1 MTLCLLSMKRIKVEP
16 RFRVP
21 NSCILGRRPA
31 QIDHELDGRPLRR
44 RFELVVE
51 GADRRRLGFD
61 AHEVFLNDV
70 LVAVVLVVKL
80 IYLLGRNID
89 LIGYKQY
96 IKR

>member
-1 MTLCLLSMKRIKVEP
+1 MKRIKVEP

-21 NSCILGRRPA
+21 NSGILGRRPA